1 MITAVVVLQIA
12 VLTLLT
18 IVWKRLPEK
27 NPTDVK
33 DYFLKLKGELKMAEN
48 NIVVELRNAI
58 NEAVDRVNT
67 RTDALEAAAKAY
79 KDELDA
85 LKALHENYVV
95 SEDAEDVE
103 QNAAL
108 ADQQAKADAAAAELA
123 ATVEGV
129 RAELGKLEAVGNVEV
144 PVEPETPAEPEV
156 PAEPEAPVEEVPGPG
171 EVVPDGE
178 IAPDAAAP
186 ADEPAPADD
195 DNVQGPAGPIPFV

>member
-1 MITAVVVLQIA
+1 MIIVVLVVQIA
-12 VLTLLT
+12 ILTLLAL
-18 IVWKRLPEK
+18 VVKRLPEK
-27 NPTDVK
+27 NPKEIK

-58 NEAVDRVNT
+58 NDAVDRVNT

-85 LKALHENYVV
+85 LKALHENYVA

-129 RAELGKLEAVGNVEV
+129 RAELGKLEEVGNVEV

-178 IAPDAAAP
+178 ITEDAAAQP
-186 ADEPAPADD
+186 TED
-195 DNVQGPAGPIPFV
+195 QGPAGPIPFV

>member
-1 MITAVVVLQIA
+1 
-12 VLTLLT
+12 
-18 IVWKRLPEK
+18 
-27 NPTDVK
+27 
-33 DYFLKLKGELKMAEN
+33 MAEN

-58 NEAVDRVNT
+58 DEAVTRVNT

-103 QNAAL
+103 QNAAI
-108 ADQQAKADAAAAELA
+108 AAQTEKADAAAADLA

-144 PVEPETPAEPEV
+144 EPETPAEPEV
-156 PAEPEAPVEEVPGPG
+156 PAEPEAPVEEIPASPG

-178 IAPDAAAP
+178 IAPDAVAP
-186 ADEPAPADD
+186 ADEPAPVAPADD
-195 DNVQGPAGPIPFV
+195 KNIQGPAGPIPFV